1 MDAQEQLDRLTGIVE
16 ALASSVV
23 HHDNQ
28 IGDLIQVAQRHQDEM
43 AEFSK
48 KMLELRE
55 EQAETQRL
63 LQAYLKRL
71 APR

>member
-1 MDAQEQLDRLTGIVE
+1 MDTQEQLDRLTGIVD

-28 IGDLIQVAQRHQDEM
+28 IGDLIQVARKHQDEM
-43 AEFSK
+43 AEINK

-55 EQAETQRL
+55 EHARTQRL
-63 LQAYLKRL
+63 LEAYLKRL
-71 APR
+71 PPQ